1 LLAKRIIPCLDVKAG
16 RVVKGVHFEGLRDA
30 GDPVERAAIYERQGA
45 DEIVFLDI
53 TASVEA
59 RDTLVEL
66 VERTSASVFVPFT
79 VGGGIRTVDD
89 IGRVLL
95 AGADKVSINTAAL
108 QDPELISRGAEAFGS
123 QCIVVAIDAKQL
135 SAVSDQSSA
144 ISRQSSVFRR
154 GRPPPRP
161 DQSEDRRSKT
171 ENPYRWEVYS
181 HGGRVA
187 TGRDALEWAREAVER
202 GAGELLVTSIDSDG
216 TQAGYDVPLLAA
228 LGEWSPV
235 PIIASGGAGSL
246 DDFRQ
251 ALQEGNADAALA
263 ASVFHYGTY
272 TVGDVKRYL
281 AGNGVPVRPV

>member
-1 LLAKRIIPCLDVKAG
+1 MLAKRIIPCLDVKGG

-30 GDPVERAAIYERQGA
+30 GDPVERASLYEQQGA

-59 RDTLVEL
+59 RDTLVDL

-79 VGGGIRTVDD
+79 VGGGIRAVED

-95 AGADKVSINTAAL
+95 AGADKVSVNTAAL
-108 QDPELISRGAEAFGS
+108 QDPDLISRGAESFGS
-123 QCIVVAIDAKQL
+123 QCIVVAIDAKR
-135 SAVSDQSSA
+135 A
-144 ISRQSSVFRR
+144 
-154 GRPPPRP
+154 GTGW
-161 DQSEDRRSKT
+161 K
-171 ENPYRWEVYS
+171 VYS
-181 HGGRVA
+181 HGGRQA
-187 TGRDALEWAREAVER
+187 TGRDALEWAQEAVER

-216 TQAGYDVPLLAA
+216 TRAGYDVSLLSA
-228 LGEWSPV
+228 LAVRAPV
-235 PIIASGGAGSL
+235 PLIASGGAGSL

-251 ALQEGNADAALA
+251 ALQEGRADAALA

-281 AGNGVPVRPV
+281 AEKGVEVRPVYPSPPSPLSLKGRGGEGRSGRPTESGERGV